1 MNYDNSALHLST
13 TDAEKFVDIM
23 INPSAPSENLKKL
36 LQDQK
41 DIPADF
47 EKVIADNFWELVSD
61 ENAGTYKVRTRQE
74 WSDLLKELNIDW
86 C

>member
-1 MNYDNSALHLST
+1 MKYDNSALHLSY
-13 TDAEKFVDIM
+13 TDAEKFVDTM
-23 INPSAPSENLKKL
+23 INPPAPSENLKKL
-36 LQDQK
+36 LQEQQY
-41 DIPADF
+41 
-47 EKVIADNFWELVSD
+47 VY

>member
-1 MNYDNSALHLST
+1 MNYDNSALHLSP

-23 INPSAPSENLKKL
+23 INPPVLSENLKKL
-36 LQDQK
+36 LLKKQN
-41 DIPADF
+41 
-47 EKVIADNFWELVSD
+47 VY